1 MASDVLLSA
10 AIKGSLLFLIAGA
23 EPVVVRNLKHS
34 LLNAGP
40 ASSGEL
46 VVEQNGSTQ
55 HKRTRVA
62 VLISGTGEF
71 VFYLT

>member
-1 MASDVLLSA
+1 MF
-10 AIKGSLLFLIAGA
+10 IHAGA

-46 VVEQNGSTQ
+46 VVKQNGGCHGDSSAPP
-55 HKRTRVA
+55 KKTRVA
-62 VLISGTGEF
+62 VLISGTG
-71 VFYLT
+71 VFLLSITPYYLK